1 MEASLA
7 APVNVIIPDVLF
19 PDNVLVVNVPVIVMA
34 DPELFDIVLVLTL
47 LPKENVVAAEFPV
60 NVVLIIVNVAA
71 IEMPATVQVLSAIDT
86 GVPAPPTL
94 AENKILSQ

>member
-34 DPELFDIVLVLTL
+34 DPELFDMVLVETAAL
-47 LPKENVVAAEFPV
+47 KENPVSAELPV
-60 NVVLIIVNVAA
+60 NVVAVIVVV
-71 IEMPATVQVLSAIDT
+71 IEMPMATASVQVLSAMVT
-86 GVPAPPTL
+86 GALADPTV
-94 AENKILSQ
+94 ENKILAQ